1 MKELDV
7 KPKISFKNERKYFV
21 PNFCIEKFLQL
32 MYSKSFCCLL
42 WLLVFRYVYFKT
54 SKSVMKQLRENKLIL
69 LLNWCYYSIT
79 KFSKYY
85 IKFFLDLRLSFLIIR
100 NYYVTILT
108 IEIHGYQKKNLF

>member
-1 MKELDV
+1 
-7 KPKISFKNERKYFV
+7 
-21 PNFCIEKFLQL
+21 
-32 MYSKSFCCLL
+32 
-42 WLLVFRYVYFKT
+42 
-54 SKSVMKQLRENKLIL
+54 MKQLRENKLIL

-108 IEIHGYQKKNLF
+108 IEIHGYQKKKLILIPIFLKIRKYFLKDNQRLHIQA